1 MTPTLRLHDGHRIPK
16 LGFGLWQ
23 LPPDQTG
30 GLVNAALESGYRML
44 DGASIY
50 GNEAGLG
57 QGIRASGLPREE
69 VFVTT
74 KVWNEFQGFD
84 STLRAVEE
92 SLARI
97 GVNYLDL
104 CLIHWPAPRRNRYVE
119 TWKALIRLQAEGRI
133 RSIGVSNFNAD
144 HLARI
149 EGETGVRPV
158 LNQIELNPRIQQAE
172 LRALHAAKGI
182 VTQSWTPLGQ
192 SRDFDTPEIATIA
205 ARLSRSPAQVILR
218 WHLQLGCSVIPRS
231 SSPARIVEN
240 FRLFEFDLSEADMAS
255 IARLQTGER
264 CGPDPK
270 DFE

>member
-104 CLIHWPAPRRNRYVE
+104 CLIHWPAPRRNRY
-119 TWKALIRLQAEGRI
+119 
-133 RSIGVSNFNAD
+133 
-144 HLARI
+144 
-149 EGETGVRPV
+149 
-158 LNQIELNPRIQQAE
+158 
-172 LRALHAAKGI
+172 
-182 VTQSWTPLGQ
+182 
-192 SRDFDTPEIATIA
+192 
-205 ARLSRSPAQVILR
+205 
-218 WHLQLGCSVIPRS
+218 
-231 SSPARIVEN
+231 
-240 FRLFEFDLSEADMAS
+240 
-255 IARLQTGER
+255 
-264 CGPDPK
+264 
-270 DFE
+270 